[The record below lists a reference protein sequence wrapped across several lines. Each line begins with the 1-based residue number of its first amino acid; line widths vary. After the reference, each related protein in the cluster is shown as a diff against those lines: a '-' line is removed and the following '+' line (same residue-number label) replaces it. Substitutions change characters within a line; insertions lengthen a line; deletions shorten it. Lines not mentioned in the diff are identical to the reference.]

1 MEKIFRAATDNTPL
15 VNFDPSQ
22 GLIEI
27 KGRSIPENAADFYFP
42 LLEWLNR
49 YSQSSQKHTHFVFY
63 LEYINSIS
71 QKMLADIF
79 LKAQNIKTNGTTVEV
94 TWQFD
99 EEDEEMYEEGKV
111 FGSKFNLPINFV
123 AVN

>member
-1 MEKIFRAATDNTPL
+1 MEKIFRSATENTPL
-15 VNFDPSQ
+15 VNFDPSE

-27 KGRSIPENAADFYFP
+27 KGRSIPENASEFYFP

-49 YSQSSQKHTHFVFY
+49 YSQASQKHTHFVFY
-63 LEYINSIS
+63 LEYMNSIS

-79 LKAQNIKTNGTTVEV
+79 LKAQNIKNNGTTVEV

-99 EEDEEMYEEGKV
+99 EEDEEMYEEGK
-111 FGSKFNLPINFV
+111 FLGSKFHLPINCV
-123 AVN
+123 AVK

>member
-1 MEKIFRAATDNTPL
+1 MEKIFRPATDNTPL
-15 VNFDPSQ
+15 VHFDPTA
-22 GLIEI
+22 GVIEL
-27 KGRSIPENAADFYFP
+27 KGRSIPENAAEFYFP
-42 LLEWLNR
+42 LLEWLNN
-49 YSQSSQKHTHFVFY
+49 YSQDPLKHTHFIFY

-79 LKAQNIKTNGTTVEV
+79 LKAQNIKANGSTVEV

-99 EEDEEMYEEGKV
+99 EEDEEMFEEGKV
-111 FGSKFNLPINFV
+111 FSSKFNLPISFV

>member
-1 MEKIFRAATDNTPL
+1 MEKIFRAATESTPL

-27 KGRSIPENAADFYFP
+27 KGRSIPENASEFYFP

-49 YSQSSQKHTHFVFY
+49 YSQTSQKHTHFVFY
-63 LEYINSIS
+63 LEYMNSIS

-79 LKAQNIKTNGTTVEV
+79 LKVRNIKTSGTTVEV

-99 EEDEEMYEEGKV
+99 EEDEEMYEEGEV
-111 FGSKFNLPINFV
+111 FGAKFHLPINCV
-123 AVN
+123 AVK

>member
-1 MEKIFRAATDNTPL
+1 MEKIFREATENTPL
-15 VNFDPSQ
+15 VNFDPSA

-27 KGRSIPENAADFYFP
+27 KGRSIPENASEFYFP
-42 LLEWLNR
+42 LLDWLNR

-63 LEYINSIS
+63 LEYMNSIS

-79 LKAQNIKTNGTTVEV
+79 LKAHIIKTNETTVEV

-99 EEDEEMYEEGKV
+99 EEDEEMLEEGK
-111 FGSKFNLPINFV
+111 FLGSKYNLPMNLV
-123 AVN
+123 AVK

>member
-1 MEKIFRAATDNTPL
+1 MEKIFRPATENTPL
-15 VNFDPSQ
+15 VHFDPAA
-22 GLIEI
+22 GVIEL
-27 KGRSIPENAADFYFP
+27 KGRSIPENAAEFYFP
-42 LLEWLNR
+42 LLEWLNN
-49 YSQSSQKHTHFVFY
+49 YSQAPLKHTHFIFY

-79 LKAQNIKTNGTTVEV
+79 LKAQNIKANGSTVEV

-99 EEDEEMYEEGKV
+99 EEDEEMFEEGKV
-111 FGSKFNLPINFV
+111 FSSKFNLPISFV